1 MRPELLLLHA
11 LPLDGSM
18 WAAQLN
24 LLPGATYAPTLYGFG
39 DCVQDWAAEALKLP
53 MGNKLI
59 VVGCSVG
66 GSCALEVAALAPDRV
81 AGLIII
87 GTKAARR
94 VDSRVNLTYADDLQR
109 MGLKAAWAEWW
120 KPAFSPSTSPEII
133 AEAEGILMRQPLE
146 DVVRG
151 VRAFHSRQSRGDVLS
166 TFRGPVHVVTG
177 DADVLPGTTTSV
189 NQAASAYN
197 GYLHVIPDCGHYVPM
212 ERPAALNSII
222 KHLIDQLTPS
232 GWSRGNN
239 GID

>member
-18 WAAQLN
+18 WAAQLK

-39 DCVQDWAAEALKLP
+39 DCVQDWAAEGLKLP

-109 MGLKAAWAEWW
+109 DG
-120 KPAFSPSTSPEII
+120 
-133 AEAEGILMRQPLE
+133 AEGCVGRMVEARFFP
-146 DVVRG
+146 
-151 VRAFHSRQSRGDVLS
+151 
-166 TFRGPVHVVTG
+166 
-177 DADVLPGTTTSV
+177 
-189 NQAASAYN
+189 
-197 GYLHVIPDCGHYVPM
+197 
-212 ERPAALNSII
+212 
-222 KHLIDQLTPS
+222 KHFP
-232 GWSRGNN
+232 
-239 GID
+239 